1 MKKFFLIILGLSLI
15 SCKKTE
21 KNSSISPQE
30 DKTIETQKAPQVK
43 NTLEIGLINGFP
55 NEVSGCSCYFS
66 DKNKTINSP
75 EKKIYYVD
83 DYQKTAFVKINNKLE
98 KLNITDDIRPTENS
112 LQKNFSNENYEGKI
126 LLDKIPS
133 KIYENEGNELWF
145 YKGVL
150 EITDKKTGQ
159 KTSVSIH
166 GECGC

>member
-1 MKKFFLIILGLSLI
+1 M
-15 SCKKTE
+15 
-21 KNSSISPQE
+21 
-30 DKTIETQKAPQVK
+30 
-43 NTLEIGLINGFP
+43 
-55 NEVSGCSCYFS
+55 
-66 DKNKTINSP
+66 
-75 EKKIYYVD
+75 
-83 DYQKTAFVKINNKLE
+83 KINNKLE

-145 YKGVL
+145 YKGIL

>member
-1 MKKFFLIILGLSLI
+1 MKKFFLFILGLSLI

-75 EKKIYYVD
+75 EKK
-83 DYQKTAFVKINNKLE
+83 F
-98 KLNITDDIRPTENS
+98 
-112 LQKNFSNENYEGKI
+112 
-126 LLDKIPS
+126 LL
-133 KIYENEGNELWF
+133 
-145 YKGVL
+145 
-150 EITDKKTGQ
+150 
-159 KTSVSIH
+159 
-166 GECGC
+166 CR